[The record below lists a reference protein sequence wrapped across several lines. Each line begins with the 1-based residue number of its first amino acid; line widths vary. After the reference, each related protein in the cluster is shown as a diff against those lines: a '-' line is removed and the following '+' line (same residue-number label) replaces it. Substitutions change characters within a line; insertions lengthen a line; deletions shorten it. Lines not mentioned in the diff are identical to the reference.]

1 MEVPSTLI
9 DLGIHVLGREVTDM
23 VPKDREVYIE
33 WEIFQQL
40 QEIRLL
46 KTLASRA
53 YQRDI
58 GSPWQLPWRLNG
70 APCDAVGRGDE
81 SKHLSIDLSSS
92 RSKDE
97 SLLSP
102 ASIAQGR
109 EIEAGG
115 ATCGPISLG
124 EKCLVGEREGEVVE
138 GSILFLTGPDRGED
152 DGSKLYG
159 GAIIH
164 RDCVL
169 GPALAWARMRCRGA
183 KRTGLIGLR
192 SSD

>member
-124 EKCLVGEREGEVVE
+124 EKCLVGERG
-138 GSILFLTGPDRGED
+138 GGGRRQHPFFDGPRQGRGRWFETLWW
-152 DGSKLYG
+152 GHHPPRLRV
-159 GAIIH
+159 GA
-164 RDCVL
+164 CPCL
-169 GPALAWARMRCRGA
+169 GKDAL
-183 KRTGLIGLR
+183 
-192 SSD
+192 